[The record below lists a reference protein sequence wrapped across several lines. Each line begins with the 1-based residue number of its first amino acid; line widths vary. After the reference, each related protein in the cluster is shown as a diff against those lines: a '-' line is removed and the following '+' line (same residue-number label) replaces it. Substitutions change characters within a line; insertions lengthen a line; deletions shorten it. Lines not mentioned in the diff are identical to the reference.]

1 MLCGHCGKQL
11 PENIQYC
18 QFCGKRVSET
28 QPFFTSVDAQSGVAP
43 PPFSKAPAR
52 MPVSGMVWCALCLAA
67 NLAVAIIGVIT
78 VSVPRTSS
86 PEGIAA
92 AIAAFAAVFGY
103 IMLLFSNREGFF
115 LVCLAAVAGFVTN
128 LMTGNELNAAFG
140 ILNPVITWLLIKSAW
155 QRIGQPF
162 EKPRS
167 RKTALV
173 LASTPTGFLGFDR
186 FYLGYGWLG
195 LLKAVTFGGFL
206 VWYALDI
213 VSLAR
218 NTMRDGFD
226 MPLYWQS
233 DKPAQSPSTAGKAR
247 SLRIWGIVLIAI
259 GLIAAISGVIQ
270 LFSTDSTTSI
280 GSFIMGP
287 VVFIG
292 TGVFLLLK
300 GLKKPVQK

>member
-173 LASTPTGFLGFDR
+173 LAQYANRLSGVRPFLYRLWLAGAFESRDLRR
-186 FYLGYGWLG
+186 FFGVVCAGYRQPCPEHDAGWL
-195 LLKAVTFGGFL
+195 
-206 VWYALDI
+206 
-213 VSLAR
+213 
-218 NTMRDGFD
+218 
-226 MPLYWQS
+226 
-233 DKPAQSPSTAGKAR
+233 
-247 SLRIWGIVLIAI
+247 
-259 GLIAAISGVIQ
+259 
-270 LFSTDSTTSI
+270 
-280 GSFIMGP
+280 
-287 VVFIG
+287 
-292 TGVFLLLK
+292 
-300 GLKKPVQK
+300 